1 MNAVEITINITI
13 SLLAGAAGGFGIFKS
28 LGKKWVENWFAKD
41 LKRYEHKLDVLKIKD
56 EIKFNILHKERIDI
70 IKKLYQMF
78 FDLNESVLLIM
89 MPTEMQ
95 KGLQVKENDLFN
107 SVKLKLHKNQMYLL
121 SNDIYIPKILV
132 DRIAGVCYTFDSI
145 TKSVMK
151 DNSDENKKR
160 LDDFYI
166 EKVRPLLEDM
176 KNEFRVLLGVEFYDN
191 EVINKEK

>member
-1 MNAVEITINITI
+1 MNALEITINITI
-13 SLLAGAAGGFGIFKS
+13 SILAGTASGFCAFKF

-56 EIKFNILHKERIDI
+56 EIKFNVLHKERIDI

-78 FDLNESVLLIM
+78 FELNESILYLI

-95 KGLQVKENDLFN
+95 NMIRLKGDDLSKN
-107 SVKLKLHKNQMYLL
+107 SMIESHKTQMFLL
-121 SNDIYIPKILV
+121 SNEIYIPKILV

-151 DNSDENKKR
+151 DNSDENKKQ
-160 LDDFYI
+160 LDEFYK
-166 EKVRPLLEDM
+166 EKVRPLLEGM

-191 EVINKEK
+191 ELSNKK

>member
-1 MNAVEITINITI
+1 MNALETTINITI
-13 SLLAGAAGGFGIFKS
+13 SLLAGAAGGFGIFKF

-89 MPTEMQ
+89 MPTELQ
-95 KGLQVKENDLFN
+95 KGLQVKENDLLN
-107 SVKLKLHKNQMYLL
+107 GVRLKSHKVQMYLS

-132 DRIAGVCYTFDSI
+132 DRIAGVCYTFESI

-191 EVINKEK
+191 EVLKK

>member
-13 SLLAGAAGGFGIFKS
+13 SLLAGAAGGFGVFKS

-78 FDLNESVLLIM
+78 FDLNESVLLII
-89 MPTEMQ
+89 MPSELQ
-95 KGLQVKENDLFN
+95 NGLQLKENDLLN
-107 SVKLKLHKNQMYLL
+107 GVRLKSHKVQMYLS

-145 TKSVMK
+145 TKSVIN
-151 DNSDENKKR
+151 DNSDKHKKE

-191 EVINKEK
+191 ELSNKK

>member
-1 MNAVEITINITI
+1 MSAIEITINITVSI
-13 SLLAGAAGGFGIFKS
+13 LAGAASGFGAFKF

-41 LKRYEHKLDVLKIKD
+41 LKRYEHKLDILKIKD
-56 EIKFNILHKERIDI
+56 EIKFNVLHKERIDI

-89 MPTEMQ
+89 MPTELQ
-95 KGLQVKENDLFN
+95 NGIQVKKDDLLN
-107 SVKLKLHKNQMYLL
+107 GVRLKSHKVQMYLS

-176 KNEFRVLLGVEFYDN
+176 KNEFRVLLGVEFYDG
-191 EVINKEK
+191 EALKK

>member
-1 MNAVEITINITI
+1 MSVIELSINFTLSI
-13 SLLAGAAGGFGIFKS
+13 LAGATSGFCAFKF

-78 FDLNESVLLIM
+78 FDLNESVMLIM
-89 MPTEMQ
+89 MPTELQ
-95 KGLQVKENDLFN
+95 KGIQVKGNDLINGF
-107 SVKLKLHKNQMYLL
+107 KLKSHNVQMYLS

-132 DRIAGVCYTFDSI
+132 DRIAGVCYTFNSI
-145 TKSVMK
+145 AESVRK

-191 EVINKEK
+191 EALNKKK